1 MELRIPI
8 EPIAGTESSADE
20 GRLVAGV
27 LAKERKATAEFVDLC
42 ADWLYPFLRRRLIPR
57 ADLVE
62 DTMQEVL
69 IAAWQ
74 ALPAFRGEASLR
86 SWVLG
91 IARHKVDDYYR
102 KRLRDSD
109 MQDEDDSDLEP
120 ASMPEFEERLDSAA
134 QQQQVQRTLGTLPEA
149 YALALIWRYRD
160 EKSVR
165 EMAQLAGKTEKAMER
180 LLARARESFRR
191 RWMNVQS

>member
-1 MELRIPI
+1 MAARIPI
-8 EPIAGTESSADE
+8 EIAGSESSVDE

-27 LAKERKATAEFVDLC
+27 LAKDRKATAEFVDLC
-42 ADWLYPFLRRRLIPR
+42 ADWLYPFLKRRLIPR

-74 ALPAFRGEASLR
+74 ALPAFRGDASLR
-86 SWVLG
+86 GWVLG
-91 IARHKVDDYYR
+91 IARHKVEDYYR
-102 KRLRDSD
+102 KRLRDCD
-109 MQDEDDSDLEP
+109 IREEDDAEVEP
-120 ASMPEFEERLDSAA
+120 ASLPEFEERLDSAA
-134 QQQQVQRTLGTLPEA
+134 QQEQVQRTLATLPEA

-180 LLARARESFRR
+180 LLARARESFKK
-191 RWMNVQS
+191 RWMNAQS